1 VKIVKIMENFLN
13 TTRVMNKRMLIK
25 EMLTKGML

>member
-1 VKIVKIMENFLN
+1 MKIVKIMENFLN